1 MTNYFKLNSTLIS
14 DEIDLGRLM
23 GDIVFQKTEEIDDTV
38 SNEFARRLPS
48 IGRTTAWEDV
58 ELSDQDTSRPIVVGV
73 SRSPKTFMVTLQ
85 IGERSF
91 QRVCV
96 TTEKTTQPSHV
107 SYLLPY
113 TLLTE
118 KQRSFSPDFHEII
131 NRVNSL
137 FQSELAR
144 GSATSQAIE
153 EAPTEKINEIIT
165 AECLEFCKL
174 HNIIKTLNECLYQVK
189 KNFIFVQKVQA
200 ELSYFHDDE
209 ELDNEPHVEIEVKVD
224 TSREIAESNYDNW
237 LDWFVKKVPDTI
249 RKFFILT
256 IDRV

>member
-1 MTNYFKLNSTLIS
+1 MINYFKLDSTSLLDENNFKYLMS
-14 DEIDLGRLM
+14 DLLQE
-23 GDIVFQKTEEIDDTV
+23 TEEAGESIP
-38 SNEFARRLPS
+38 FARRIPTRLRS
-48 IGRTTAWEDV
+48 WV
-58 ELSDQDTSRPIVVGV
+58 EAVLSDQDTSMPIIVDV
-73 SRSPKTFMVTLQ
+73 SRSPKTVMVTPQ
-85 IGERSF
+85 IGEKWF
-91 QRVCV
+91 QWICV
-96 TTEKTTQPSHV
+96 TTEKTTPYSNV

-118 KQRSFSPDFHEII
+118 KSEFFSPDFHEIRK
-131 NRVNSL
+131 RVKSL
-137 FQSELAR
+137 FQPELAR
-144 GSATSQAIE
+144 VSAISQAIE
-153 EAPTEKINEIIT
+153 EPVIEKINEIIT
-165 AECLEFCKL
+165 AECLEFCKS

-189 KNFIFVQKVQA
+189 QNFLFLQKVQA

-209 ELDNEPHVEIEVKVD
+209 EFDSKPHVEIEVKID